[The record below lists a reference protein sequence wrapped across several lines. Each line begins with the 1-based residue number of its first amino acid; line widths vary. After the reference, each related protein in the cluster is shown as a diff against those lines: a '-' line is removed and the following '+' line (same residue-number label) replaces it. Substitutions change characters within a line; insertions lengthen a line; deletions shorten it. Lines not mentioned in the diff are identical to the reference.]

1 MLAPFNSAG
10 WQSNATRLLY
20 LFKLYFYTLYIKL
33 VSLFTVTVDRV
44 PRAPLDVSRLAASAV
59 EAPLEKR
66 KTF

>member
-1 MLAPFNSAG
+1 M
-10 WQSNATRLLY
+10 LY

-44 PRAPLDVSRLAASAV
+44 PRAPLDVSRLAASA
-59 EAPLEKR
+59 EKKEK